1 MYHEYL
7 ESHDIEQRPIGF
19 RKFTNF
25 DEPEKSPDPE
35 YLDLQFL
42 TIKNAHETY
51 EKDMS
56 FTFEQLLK
64 SPLLIILLFVTSLFM
79 FSSMSDIYK
88 PYQVQQFIFTQP
100 ISYKENS
107 FSRVAFNV
115 LIFILTLIL
124 VLIIITIVSL
134 VIGGVGSLNY
144 PQLNY
149 LHIDSSEDI
158 QNYNPILNLGLEI
171 VPAWQ
176 IMLKYLGLFASVA
189 FMIIMIFNTIGLVL
203 TNHYVTIGATLA
215 LVVVGYV
222 LGTYYIEETWS
233 WLNPF
238 IYLNVW
244 DVVDGWQSVYADNVK
259 INMQNGIIIT
269 TSISIILV
277 IVHLLKRQKRVS

>member
-1 MYHEYL
+1 M
-7 ESHDIEQRPIGF
+7 
-19 RKFTNF
+19 
-25 DEPEKSPDPE
+25 
-35 YLDLQFL
+35 
-42 TIKNAHETY
+42 
-51 EKDMS
+51 
-56 FTFEQLLK
+56 
-64 SPLLIILLFVTSLFM
+64 
-79 FSSMSDIYK
+79 
-88 PYQVQQFIFTQP
+88 
-100 ISYKENS
+100 
-107 FSRVAFNV
+107 
-115 LIFILTLIL
+115 
-124 VLIIITIVSL
+124 
-134 VIGGVGSLNY
+134 NY

-269 TSISIILV
+269 TSISIMLV